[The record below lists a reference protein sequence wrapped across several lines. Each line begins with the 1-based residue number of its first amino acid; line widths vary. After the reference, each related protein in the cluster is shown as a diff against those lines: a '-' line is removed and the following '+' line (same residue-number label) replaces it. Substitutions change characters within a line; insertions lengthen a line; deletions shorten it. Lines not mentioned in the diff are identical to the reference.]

1 MQKMKKF
8 VFSLCAGVMLTMVAC
23 KSGPSSSDPKATL
36 VSFFKAL
43 SKKDLK
49 GAKVYATK
57 ESESM
62 FSMMEMGMQMA
73 EKMKTKE
80 TDDEMKKFD
89 EANIQMGD
97 AKIDGDRATV
107 AVTEKGSGETTDFV
121 LKKEDG
127 AWKVAFDK
135 ATMAEMAGKKMQ
147 QEGQDVSIDSLNN
160 ALQQVNTDSLKAKME
175 ESMKVIDSMSKSMK
189 K

>member
-1 MQKMKKF
+1 MKKII
-8 VFSLCAGVMLTMVAC
+8 FSICAGLMLVMVAC

-43 SKKDLK
+43 SQKDLK
-49 GAKVYATK
+49 GARKYATK
-57 ESESM
+57 ESEAM
-62 FSMMEMGMQMA
+62 FSMMEMGLQMA

-80 TDDEMKKFD
+80 SEDELQKFD
-89 EANIQMGD
+89 ESNTQIGE

-107 AVTEKGSGETTDFV
+107 PVTNKKDNETTNFV
-121 LKKEDG
+121 LKKEEG

-135 ATMAEMAGKKMQ
+135 ATMAEMAGEKMK
-147 QEGQDVSIDSLNN
+147 EKGGEDVNVDSLTEKLQGMN
-160 ALQQVNTDSLKAKME
+160 ADSINAKME
-175 ESMKVIDSMSKSMK
+175 EGLKTLDSLNKALK

>member
-1 MQKMKKF
+1 MKKL
-8 VFSLCAGVMLTMVAC
+8 VFSLCAGLMLVVVAC

-36 VSFFKAL
+36 TGFFQAL
-43 SKKDLK
+43 AKKDLK
-49 GAKVYATK
+49 TAKTYATK

-62 FSMMEMGMQMA
+62 FSMMEMAMQMA

-80 TDDEMKKFD
+80 TDEELKKFED
-89 EANIQMGD
+89 VTIGE

-107 AVTEKGSGETTDFV
+107 PVTEKKSGETNNFV
-121 LKKEDG
+121 LKKQDG

-135 ATMAEMAGKKMQ
+135 ATMAEMAGEKMKA
-147 QEGQDVSIDSLNN
+147 EGQDVNVDSLNN
-160 ALQQVNTDSLKAKME
+160 ALEQVNPDSIKAKME
-175 ESMKVIDSMSKSMK
+175 EGMKAVDSISKMMK